1 MVCRAE
7 GINSQ
12 NQNLKPER
20 RKEEIARDN
29 YHRRKFCRSHKAIR
43 FSFSLISFS
52 KSLPCMYVRM
62 YVCKSV
68 FFKLWTSYSITRPR
82 CKRSFVSD
90 NWCVVWTGSA
100 FPQSFLSCKQS
111 DAERTDFVHT
121 AEQGHSWL
129 YIIKATW
136 PVEGSTRERD
146 LTPLTTR
153 LTWYNPFPANISQK
167 TI

>member
-68 FFKLWTSYSITRPR
+68 YLNTGNHQLSTFKTNYNCFT
-82 CKRSFVSD
+82 
-90 NWCVVWTGSA
+90 
-100 FPQSFLSCKQS
+100 
-111 DAERTDFVHT
+111 
-121 AEQGHSWL
+121 WL
-129 YIIKATW
+129 
-136 PVEGSTRERD
+136 PCG
-146 LTPLTTR
+146 
-153 LTWYNPFPANISQK
+153 NPIYQLPS
-167 TI
+167 

>member
-29 YHRRKFCRSHKAIR
+29 YHRRKFCRSQKAIR

-62 YVCKSV
+62 YVCMYV
-68 FFKLWTSYSITRPR
+68 
-82 CKRSFVSD
+82 
-90 NWCVVWTGSA
+90 
-100 FPQSFLSCKQS
+100 
-111 DAERTDFVHT
+111 
-121 AEQGHSWL
+121 
-129 YIIKATW
+129 
-136 PVEGSTRERD
+136 
-146 LTPLTTR
+146 
-153 LTWYNPFPANISQK
+153 NPFI
-167 TI
+167 

>member
-20 RKEEIARDN
+20 RKDEIARDN

-62 YVCKSV
+62 YVCMYVCKSV
-68 FFKLWTSYSITRPR
+68 YLNTGNHQLSKFKTKT
-82 CKRSFVSD
+82 
-90 NWCVVWTGSA
+90 N
-100 FPQSFLSCKQS
+100 
-111 DAERTDFVHT
+111 
-121 AEQGHSWL
+121 
-129 YIIKATW
+129 
-136 PVEGSTRERD
+136 
-146 LTPLTTR
+146 
-153 LTWYNPFPANISQK
+153 YNCF
-167 TI
+167 T